1 MKEGLK
7 KVSLL
12 VLALIMV
19 MTLIVGCSPKE
30 PVSSDNT
37 SKEPTTQETKKM
49 KVAVIL
55 SGPISDMSW
64 NATAYNGLKK
74 IEALGAEISY
84 QENVPV
90 SSLADSINTYGS
102 EGFDVVFLSTN
113 SYEDIGAQYAPQYP
127 KTQFILING
136 KTSHGDNLV
145 ALKIADEQQGF
156 LMGAAAALI
165 SKTKSVG
172 FVGGSEIPPIINGRK
187 GFEQGAKY
195 IDANVKV
202 NATLIGNMDNVN
214 QAKETAKAIIE
225 SGADVVSPMCN
236 AASLG
241 VLQAAEESTSAKTV
255 GSSVGQEKNAPK
267 SMAINIGKDTSIAY
281 ETAYKNFVAGKLGKE
296 VVKMGAAEG
305 VVFLTDWFEAGK
317 DVPNDAREKLK
328 AIYSDLAA
336 GKITIDL
343 K

>member
-1 MKEGLK
+1 MKEGFK
-7 KVSLL
+7 KVLLL
-12 VLALIMV
+12 VLALTMV
-19 MTLIVGCSPKE
+19 MVLIVGCSKKE
-30 PVSSDNT
+30 PVSTDNT
-37 SKEPTTQETKKM
+37 SKETTTQETKKI
-49 KVAVIL
+49 KAAVIL

-64 NATAYNGLKK
+64 NATAYNGIKK

-136 KTSHGDNLV
+136 KASHGDNLV

-156 LMGAAAALI
+156 LMGAAAALM

-195 IDANVKV
+195 VDANIKV

-225 SGADVVSPMCN
+225 SGADVVAPMAN

-241 VLQAAEESTSAKTV
+241 VLQAAEESASAKTV

-281 ETAYKNFVAGKLGKE
+281 ETAYKNFLAGKLGKE

-305 VVFLTDWFEAGK
+305 VIFLTDWFEGAK
-317 DVPNDAREKLK
+317 DVPNDVREKLK
-328 AIYSDLAA
+328 AIYNDLTA
-336 GKITIDL
+336 GKITINL
-343 K
+343 N

>member
-1 MKEGLK
+1 MKEGLRR
-7 KVSLL
+7 VLLL
-12 VLALIMV
+12 VLALTMV
-19 MTLIVGCSPKE
+19 ISLVVGCSPKE
-30 PVSSDNT
+30 PVSTETT
-37 SKEPTTQETKKM
+37 STETTAPEAKKM
-49 KVAVIL
+49 KAAVIL

-64 NATAYNGLKK
+64 NATAYNGIKK

-102 EGFDVVFLSTN
+102 EGYDVVFLSTN

-156 LMGAAAALI
+156 LMGAAAALM

-195 IDANVKV
+195 IDPNIKV

-241 VLQAAEESTSAKTV
+241 VLQAAEESNSAKTV

-281 ETAYKNFVAGKLGKE
+281 ETAYKNWLDGKLGKE

-305 VVFLTDWFEAGK
+305 VIFLTDWFEAAN
-317 DVPNDAREKLK
+317 DVPNDVREKLK
-328 AIYSDLAA
+328 AIYDDLAA
-336 GKITIDL
+336 GKITINL
-343 K
+343 E

>member
-1 MKEGLK
+1 MKERLRR
-7 KVSLL
+7 VLIL
-12 VLALIMV
+12 VLALAMV
-19 MTLIVGCSPKE
+19 MSLVVGCSPKQAA
-30 PVSSDNT
+30 SSDNA
-37 SKEPTTQETKKM
+37 SAGAVAPETKKM
-49 KVAVIL
+49 KAAVIL

-64 NATAYNGLKK
+64 NATAYNGIKK

-102 EGFDVVFLSTN
+102 EGYDVVFLSTN

-136 KTSHGDNLV
+136 KASHGDNLV

-156 LMGAAAALI
+156 LMGAAAALM

-195 IDANVKV
+195 IDPNIKV

-241 VLQAAEESTSAKTV
+241 VLQAAEESNSAKTV

-281 ETAYKNFVAGKLGKE
+281 ETAYKNFLAGKLGKE

-305 VVFLTDWFEAGK
+305 VIFLTDWFDGAK
-317 DVPNDAREKLK
+317 DVPNDVREKLK
-328 AIYSDLAA
+328 AIYEDLAA
-336 GKITIDL
+336 GKITINLD
-343 K
+343 

>member
-1 MKEGLK
+1 MKKGFV
-7 KVSLL
+7 KVISL
-12 VLALIMV
+12 VLALTMV
-19 MTLIVGCSPKE
+19 LALSVGCSKPA
-30 PVSSDNT
+30 PVPAD
-37 SKEPTTQETKKM
+37 TTTPEAAAPEAKKM
-49 KVAVIL
+49 KVSVIL

-64 NATAYNGLKK
+64 NATAFKGLKK

-102 EGFDVVFLSTN
+102 EGYDVIFLSTN

-136 KTSHGDNLV
+136 KASHGDNLV
-145 ALKIADEQQGF
+145 ALQIADEQQGF
-156 LMGAAAALI
+156 LMGAAAALM

-195 IDANVKV
+195 VDANVKV

-214 QAKETAKAIIE
+214 QAKETAKAILE

-241 VLQAAEESTSAKTV
+241 VLQAAEETASAKTV

-267 SMAINIGKDTSIAY
+267 SMAINIGKDTDIAY
-281 ETAYKNFVAGKLGKE
+281 ETAYKNFLAGKLGKE

-305 VVFLTDWFEAGK
+305 VIFLTDWFEAGK
-317 DVPNDAREKLK
+317 DVPEDVREKLK
-328 AIYSDLAA
+328 AIFNDLAA